1 MKSLNAFISWEQR
14 GFCRSLKTRDAYSC
28 PLVPDP
34 SVKIGQ
40 ASLSRSCSYRGQDF
54 SFVLVT
60 LSPNCFPIQ
69 TQAQMRPASDATA
82 TRLWTRSRVWRVPDR
97 ITPETWVWWEAK
109 PRWTDAAWFMSL
121 LWSRTLSE
129 VLKCTL
135 TPSRDAELNWG
146 SKHIY
151 KEKNCTNT
159 SASSQSLAG
168 N

>member
-82 TRLWTRSRVWRVPDR
+82 TCAHCDTAVNEVTCVACSWQNNSWN
-97 ITPETWVWWEAK
+97 
-109 PRWTDAAWFMSL
+109 MSL
-121 LWSRTLSE
+121 MGSKAQMDWCCMIYESTVKQDSLWSVEVHSDALSW
-129 VLKCTL
+129 
-135 TPSRDAELNWG
+135 RWAELRLQT
-146 SKHIY
+146 HLQR
-151 KEKNCTNT
+151 EK
-159 SASSQSLAG
+159 LH
-168 N
+168 